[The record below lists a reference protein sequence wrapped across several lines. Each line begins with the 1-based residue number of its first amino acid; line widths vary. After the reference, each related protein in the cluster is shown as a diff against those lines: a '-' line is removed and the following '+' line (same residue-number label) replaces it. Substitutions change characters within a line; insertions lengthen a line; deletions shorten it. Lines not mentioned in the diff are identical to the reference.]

1 MVTLSLILLLRM
13 KLEVDSF
20 NILTPFV
27 CCKWIHRFPLHC
39 PRKRYLLAAT
49 PRHLSPTA
57 HVKMMLSEKHSCC
70 KAWLTSTKWYQFP
83 GPASLECLMVGRG
96 MGPPSLDGSATIM
109 QIFWCKCSKSC
120 PTFIIACDEALYVV
134 GRLPS
139 VVFVVISIWPEQIL
153 TNDKFVICSCF
164 LPENVQF
171 PVAPPSSSVSQL
183 QKRCPR
189 K

>member
-49 PRHLSPTA
+49 PHHLSPTA

-109 QIFWCKCSKSC
+109 QIFWGKCSQSC

-139 VVFVVISIWPEQIL
+139 VVFVVISSPFDL
-153 TNDKFVICSCF
+153 NKY
-164 LPENVQF
+164 
-171 PVAPPSSSVSQL
+171 
-183 QKRCPR
+183 
-189 K
+189 